1 MGNPMG
7 TGANGLRKKQR
18 ELVKTSNVINVVPFI
33 RERQSQNKKIRDTFN
48 FAVSNYNGMPS
59 LKTLHV
65 WGRDILA
72 ASSLQQPPMDK
83 HNLTIDDLLMDFLIK
98 K

>member
-1 MGNPMG
+1 M
-7 TGANGLRKKQR
+7 RKKQR